1 MKHALPPNT
10 FFQRNR
16 EAFIAQMRPAS
27 AAVFRAAP
35 RTRKNADEDYKYEPD
50 SDFFYLAG
58 IEAPLAAL
66 VLYPESQRSKQTL
79 FIEKPD
85 PKIEEWTGRRMTEAE
100 AKEQSGCEVVSFIEH
115 FERALGNVLTA
126 VETVYFNYQ
135 PVPFNAP
142 LNDDLQ
148 FIKAIRERFPHV
160 SIVRANP
167 LIAKQRLVKSP
178 EEIGLL
184 KEAIRITGIGLA
196 AALKMARP
204 GIHEF
209 ELQSAIEKTYLDNRS
224 EGVGFQT
231 IVASGINACTLHYES
246 NERAIKDGD
255 LVLVDTGADYC
266 HYTADITRTF
276 PAGGTF
282 SARQK
287 EVYQKVLDAQK
298 KTIALVKPGI
308 TLAELNNQTRE
319 MLVTACRDIGLKQEK
334 YEEYYT
340 YVKHGVSHHL
350 GLDAHDVIELRDGPL
365 AAGQVITVEPGLYL
379 AGESL
384 GIRIEDDVLVTEGG
398 CEVLSKDIPKEIA
411 EIEALMKR

>member
-1 MKHALPPNT
+1 MKHTLPSNT
-10 FFQRNR
+10 FFKRNR
-16 EAFIAQMRPAS
+16 DAFIAQMRPAS

-35 RTRKNADEDYKYEPD
+35 RVRKNADEDHKYEPD

-58 IEAPLAAL
+58 VEAPLAAL
-66 VLYPESQRSKQTL
+66 VLYPGSQRSKQTL

-100 AKEQSGCEVVSFIEH
+100 AKEQSGCEAVGFIEQ
-115 FERALGNVLTA
+115 FERALGNVLTV
-126 VETVYFNYQ
+126 VETVYLNYQ
-135 PVPFNAP
+135 PAPLDAP

-160 SIVRANP
+160 GIVRANP
-167 LIAKQRLVKSP
+167 LIAKQRLVKAP

-184 KEAIRITGIGLA
+184 KEAIRITGAGLA
-196 AALKMARP
+196 AAMRASKP
-204 GIHEF
+204 GLHEF
-209 ELQSAIEKTYLDNRS
+209 ELQSAIEKAYLDNRS

-231 IVASGINACTLHYES
+231 IVAAGINACTLHYET
-246 NERAIKDGD
+246 NECALKDGD

-276 PAGGTF
+276 PVNGIF

-287 EVYQKVLDAQK
+287 EVYQKVLDAQQQ
-298 KTIALVKPGI
+298 TIALVKPGI
-308 TLAELNNQTRE
+308 TLTELNNKTRE
-319 MLVTACRDIGLKQEK
+319 MLVTACKDIGLKQET

-350 GLDAHDVIELRDGPL
+350 GLDAHDVIDLRDQPL
-365 AAGQVITVEPGLYL
+365 AAGQVITVEPGLYI
-379 AGESL
+379 AGENI
-384 GIRIEDDVLVTEGG
+384 GIRIEDDVLVTEAG
-398 CEVLSKDIPKEIA
+398 CEVLSKDIPREIA
-411 EIEALMKR
+411 EIEALMGR